1 MNTSTYYDLNLVE
14 GSDIVNPLT
23 VDVPNYEKI
32 DEVMHDNAVAS
43 ISTATELLNGTVHSL
58 VRDNDEANVFRFV
71 ATANWT
77 TGDTVTVD
85 GVQVTA
91 LLPSGEPLATGAYV
105 INANV
110 LCILTGT
117 LLTVLVPG
125 GKVAKAEDADKLG
138 GELPSHYATSDAV
151 TQASAI
157 AQAASVLA
165 NQLSAEL
172 SSLKTYSYDERIVG
186 TYADGKVLYEKTF
199 HHVVNDKTT
208 SGQRFQFTTPTL
220 LSRPTHHVVAAE
232 GVCIPDA
239 GGHYVFGSAA
249 VNNALAVTHT
259 SFISESDTGIV
270 ASYQT
275 SSTGIN
281 SVTFDLTLRYTKN

>member
-43 ISTATELLNGTVHSL
+43 ISTATELLSGTVHSL

-125 GKVAKAEDADKLG
+125 GTVAKAEDADKLG
-138 GELPSHYATSDAV
+138 GELPSYYATSDAV
-151 TQASAI
+151 SQASAV

-165 NQLSAEL
+165 NQASAEIEN
-172 SSLKTYSYDERIVG
+172 LKQYSNDERAVG
-186 TYADGKVLYEKTF
+186 VYVNGKTVYEKTF
-199 HHVVNDKTT
+199 NVIVSSGTT
-208 SGQRFQFTTPTL
+208 YSQRTRFSTPSLLNGNYTL
-220 LSRPTHHVVAAE
+220 IAAE
-232 GVCIPDA
+232 GSCKVNTGA
-239 GGHYVFGSAA
+239 QYALFGSLMAPGA
-249 VNNALAVTHT
+249 TV
-259 SFISESDTGIV
+259 SFASDLLITNGTVI
-270 ASYQT
+270 ATFDTTEAQIT
-275 SSTGIN
+275 T
-281 SVTFDLTLRYTKN
+281 VTFNITIKYLKD